1 MKKLSQLVKESKTT
15 LDIQEDT
22 INYIGVNELKK
33 YLQIADKFICDD
45 TKELIQYL
53 IVNNANYVNEMTSK
67 KSTSGNALADFYN
80 DGPYKDGNKKEI
92 YILIG
97 KIIKSGRMLEIPVL
111 QTEEQF
117 NGIISGNISPDEI
130 ILDLYSEKGRSVI
143 AKKYEKLCYKIA
155 LSFKGKSNIEFEDLL
170 SSAFEGLT
178 WAMNNY
184 GRKSKKDTKLEIEDE
199 EISQNKATT
208 FLTYASYC
216 IRFHILAAI
225 QNESHLVRIPVNKQ
239 SEERKE
245 KGHNS
250 KNNAVSGD
258 KVVGGD
264 EKGKTLFDYVS
275 DMESAGKS
283 VDEEDIK
290 IIWTTLMKRLKE
302 CGKFSDKMINAWIQ
316 FNQLDGA
323 EKKKN
328 KELAAELGIT
338 PSNITYYCYII
349 NQFIKTDPK
358 MRVLANDLRELYAES
373 LQRYYEQDDREECH
387 SIKIQETNIDY

>member
-1 MKKLSQLVKESKTT
+1 M
-15 LDIQEDT
+15 
-22 INYIGVNELKK
+22 
-33 YLQIADKFICDD
+33 
-45 TKELIQYL
+45 
-53 IVNNANYVNEMTSK
+53 
-67 KSTSGNALADFYN
+67 
-80 DGPYKDGNKKEI
+80 
-92 YILIG
+92 
-97 KIIKSGRMLEIPVL
+97 
-111 QTEEQF
+111 
-117 NGIISGNISPDEI
+117 
-130 ILDLYSEKGRSVI
+130 
-143 AKKYEKLCYKIA
+143 
-155 LSFKGKSNIEFEDLL
+155 
-170 SSAFEGLT
+170 
-178 WAMNNY
+178 MNNY

-283 VDEEDIK
+283 VDEEDIT
-290 IIWTTLMKRLKE
+290 IIWNTLMKRLKE
-302 CGKFSDKMINAWIQ
+302 CGKFSEKMISAWIR